1 MSMTVYVLPE
11 DLDIANLCTARSY
24 MIGWLSGLPNVNV
37 LELWDKDIKTVLS
50 IIGFLDSE
58 SSLVS
63 FSASVLSLWAI
74 VIFI

>member
-11 DLDIANLCTARSY
+11 DLDIANLRTARSY
-24 MIGWLSGLPNVNV
+24 MIGWVSGLPNVNV